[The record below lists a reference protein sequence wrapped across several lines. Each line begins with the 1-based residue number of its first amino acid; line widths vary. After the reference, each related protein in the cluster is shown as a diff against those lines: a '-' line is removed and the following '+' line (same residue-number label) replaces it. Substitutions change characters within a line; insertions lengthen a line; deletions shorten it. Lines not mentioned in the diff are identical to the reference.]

1 MTQETNLMLTY
12 SEIISEKQHSSIQQL
27 IVKTAVIPL
36 KKINLQLLIYKNV
49 VEAPYQ
55 YEYFL
60 SQTISKHLTLSY
72 F

>member
-55 YEYFL
+55 
-60 SQTISKHLTLSY
+60 
-72 F
+72 